1 MQITAR
7 DVRIEELRRHIRTEI
22 EVKKEDKEVES
33 DMECDRGKNDRIEN
47 STAEVQEELRR
58 KDSEIRVLGNALTD
72 ENKKFVDLQ
81 VCTGYRYL
89 QKPFLVFIVA
99 RLLK

>member
-7 DVRIEELRRHIRTEI
+7 DVKIEELRRHIRTEI

-33 DMECDRGKNDRIEN
+33 DMEGDRGKNDRIEN
-47 STAEVQEELRR
+47 STEVQEELRR